1 MLKARILSAAVA
13 VAILVPAL
21 VYGQVEG
28 VTLLVASLSGVAL
41 WELVRTLKGLVGG
54 WRQRLTLGLGLALVA
69 AFYVVPFRAVPAVL
83 VGFPLLVILMH
94 LFLYNFFENTIESCS
109 LMVLALAYA
118 IVPLAHAIL
127 LAKLDL
133 GIAWVFFVLAVIC
146 VGDAGAYF
154 AGKNYGKHHIS
165 RRVSPGKTLEG
176 FLGGLL
182 GNLAAMTAMKL
193 IVPGL
198 PGWRG
203 LFLLALI
210 LGVLGPLGDLC
221 ASAIKRRLEIKD
233 FGAIMPGHGGI
244 LDRADSLIP
253 AFPATY
259 YFLVI
264 GGYSIPI

>member
-28 VTLLVASLSGVAL
+28 VACLVAALAGIAL
-41 WELVRTLKGLVGG
+41 WELVRALKGLAGNR
-54 WRQRLTLGLGLALVA
+54 RQGVALGLGLALVA
-69 AFYVVPFRAVPAVL
+69 SFYAVPFRAVPAL
-83 VGFPLLVILMH
+83 LAGFPLLVILLH
-94 LFLYNFFENTIESCS
+94 LFLYDFIENTIESSS
-109 LMVLALAYA
+109 LMVFALAYA
-118 IVPLAHAIL
+118 IVPLSHAIL
-127 LAKLDL
+127 LAKLDF

-146 VGDAGAYF
+146 LGDAGAYF

-176 FLGGLL
+176 FLGGLA
-182 GNLAAMTAMKL
+182 GNLAGMMALKL

-203 LFLLALI
+203 LFVLALI

-264 GGYSIPI
+264 GGYSIPL